1 MDLDEKDHF
10 ANLAKAV
17 ADNRD
22 QTAFATLFDHFAP
35 RLKSWLV
42 KRSMKPDEAEEL
54 VQEVMAV
61 LWHRAHL
68 YDPSQSSLSTWLY
81 RIARNRRIDRDRRAK
96 YRQIEISEYWFCP
109 PEVPSADILLERA
122 ESDARVRAA
131 LENIPDEQMQLV
143 RAAFFLGQTHSEIA
157 SSTGIPLGT
166 VKSRIRLAFERLR
179 KALEEPASLV

>member
-1 MDLDEKDHF
+1 MTGTCLRFYVHENHKHH
-10 ANLAKAV
+10 NVLLYEWLLEHAKKIGI
-17 ADNRD
+17 
-22 QTAFATLFDHFAP
+22 TAGASAP
-35 RLKSWLV
+35 
-42 KRSMKPDEAEEL
+42 EEL

-96 YRQIEISEYWFCP
+96 HRQIEISEYWFCP